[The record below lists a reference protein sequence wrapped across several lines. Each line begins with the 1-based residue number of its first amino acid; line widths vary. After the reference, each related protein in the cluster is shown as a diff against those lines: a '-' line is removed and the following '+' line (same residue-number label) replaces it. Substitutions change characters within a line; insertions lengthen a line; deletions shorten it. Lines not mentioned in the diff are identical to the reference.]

1 MATRAVCFDVG
12 GVLARIVRTWGEA
25 ADHTGIV
32 IAEAARSV
40 PHATGFEPHLQ
51 YQRGEIDESAYLEA
65 LRAFLEVGSV
75 EDALRVHNGILLEA
89 YPGTLELVL
98 ELQRVGVTTASL
110 SNTNAPHFA
119 RMLDPELFPAI
130 VALDFKV
137 ASHEVQSEKPN
148 PEIYRILERTIG
160 AQGSEIVFFDDSVK
174 NVEAA
179 GLVGWHAYW
188 IDPAGSPATQVRE
201 HLVSE
206 GVLSV

>member
-32 IAEAARSV
+32 IAEAARPV

-51 YQRGEIDESAYLEA
+51 YQRGEIGESAYLEA
-65 LRAFLEVGSV
+65 LKAYLEVDSV
-75 EDALRVHNGILLEA
+75 EDALRVHNGILLEP
-89 YPGTLELVL
+89 YPGTFELVL
-98 ELQRVGVTTASL
+98 ELRRAGVKTASL

-119 RMLDPELFPAI
+119 TMLDPEKFPAI

-137 ASHEVQSEKPN
+137 PSHEVRSEKPN
-148 PEIYRILERTIG
+148 PEIYRILEEAIG
-160 AQGSEIVFFDDSVK
+160 ARGAEIVFFDDSAK

-179 GLVGWHAYW
+179 NLVGWHAFW
-188 IDPAGSPATQVRE
+188 IDPAGSPASQMRE
-201 HLVSE
+201 HLAAE
-206 GVLSV
+206 GLL